1 MKILLKKTSEYSFS
15 EIREYKDLEEAVNA
29 LLTDRSAF
37 EHHNT
42 DPLELIISKPYEK
55 WYKADDEALTCDYV
69 IEIYDD
75 WRE

>member
-15 EIREYKDLEEAVNA
+15 EIREYKDLEEAVNV
-29 LLTDRSAF
+29 LLSDRSAF
-37 EHHNT
+37 QYHNS

-55 WYKADDEALTCDYV
+55 YYRSGDEELTCDYV

>member
-1 MKILLKKTSEYSFS
+1 MKILVRKTSEYSFS

-29 LLTDRSAF
+29 LLSDRSAF
-37 EHHNT
+37 EYHNS
-42 DPLELIISKPYEK
+42 DPLELIISKPYEGH
-55 WYKADDEALTCDYV
+55 YKAGDKALTCDYV

>member
-29 LLTDRSAF
+29 LLSDRSAF
-37 EHHNT
+37 EQNS

-69 IEIYDD
+69 IEIYDG

>member
-1 MKILLKKTSEYSFS
+1 MKSLLKKTSEYSFS
-15 EIREYKDLEEAVNA
+15 EIREYKDLEEAVST
-29 LLTDRSAF
+29 LLSDRSAF
-37 EHHNT
+37 QYQSS

-69 IEIYDD
+69 IEIYDG

>member
-1 MKILLKKTSEYSFS
+1 MKILLKKTSNYSFS
-15 EIREYKDLEEAVNA
+15 EIREYKDLEEAVNT

-37 EHHNT
+37 AYLNG
-42 DPLELIISKPYEK
+42 DPLELVISKPYEK
-55 WYKADDEALTCDYV
+55 WYKADELTCDYV

>member
-37 EHHNT
+37 EYHNS

-55 WYKADDEALTCDYV
+55 RYKADDEALTCDYV